1 MKYPNIKA
9 AHLSHADI
17 AKAFGYK
24 TVKSFNCSSAHK
36 RHMEGVETILDMM
49 KPKTEDIPKVRF
61 IYNSN
66 GFFNGSP
73 TDAEMKQVRR

>member
-36 RHMEGVETILDMM
+36 RHMEGIEAILQKANEHSIDLVVS
-49 KPKTEDIPKVRF
+49 TV
-61 IYNSN
+61 NSN
-66 GFFNGSP
+66 KELKGRDLSYLF
-73 TDAEMKQVRR
+73 KI